1 MCGKPDSRPE
11 RLPTPLK
18 AIRLKC
24 IDCCGGSKREVRLC
38 TAYCCPLHP
47 FRMGTNPNRRRKR
60 AEHGKNDSQAVR
72 NERAEI
78 TPREGGK
85 TSSDDGVAN
94 GSQP

>member
-1 MCGKPDSRPE
+1 MIRQSDPRPE

-60 AEHGKNDSQAVR
+60 DEHGKDDSQAVR
-72 NERAEI
+72 NERAEK
-78 TPREGGK
+78 TPRERGK
-85 TSSDDGVAN
+85 TRSDDGVAKE
-94 GSQP
+94 GRP